1 MRNKTLSAVAVF
13 LASASLWAHSQELPA
28 TAPPEITP
36 APTASPSAARLKMS
50 ASPAPAVSPAGLAE
64 SPAAVKPEDMQAILN
79 SLSLPDVQEAIE
91 LLKSHYLDPNA
102 LNETELGRAT
112 LEGLLDRL
120 GPGISLLPAGTSPEE
135 PSPFR
140 AEILDDR
147 VAYIRLGSIS
157 KSNVEQMDAALQ
169 NASDKSIK
177 SAILDLRATPASSDF
192 NVAAQVI
199 MRFVPKGKLLFTIT
213 KPSEKQ
219 ERILTSDENPRFQ
232 GLLAVLVDKRT
243 AGASEVIAA
252 VLRIRANA
260 LLVGERTRGEAV
272 EFDDLPLHGGQ
283 LLRVAVA
290 KVTLPDNLSIYPHG
304 VKPDLT
310 VEVPEE
316 TEEDVLNQETD
327 KGASQFVFETERPRM
342 NEASLVAGTNPEL
355 DALLAA
361 QRNKEHP
368 KASLQDIILEHAMD
382 ALTSISIYEN
392 AGK

>member
-1 MRNKTLSAVAVF
+1 MRNRTLSAAAVF
-13 LASASLWAHSQELPA
+13 LASASLRVYGQLE
-28 TAPPEITP
+28 APPEISP
-36 APTASPSAARLKMS
+36 FPTASPSATRLKMS
-50 ASPAPAVSPAGLAE
+50 ASPAPAVSPASPAT
-64 SPAAVKPEDMQAILN
+64 SPAALKPEDTQSILN
-79 SLSLPDVQEAIE
+79 SLSLPDVREAID
-91 LLKSHYLDPNA
+91 LLKSNYLDPNA

-120 GPGISLLPAGTSPEE
+120 APGISLLPAGTSREE

-157 KSNVEQMDAALQ
+157 KSNVEQMEAALQ

-192 NVAAQVI
+192 DEAAQVI